1 MEFKTDIL
9 KLFDKE
15 WALVAAGTK
24 DSFNMMTISWGMLGT
39 IWGRPAATVYVRTSR
54 YTHDFMDREGIFT
67 VSFMPE
73 NMRDSLVLLGRESG
87 RDIDKMHLNGLELEE
102 REDAVVFKNAVVT
115 LVCKKLFKQRVD
127 SKNIPA
133 DILAKYYNG
142 TAEHDMYIGEVIDV
156 IYK

>member
-24 DSFNMMTISWGMLGT
+24 ESFNMMTISWGMLGT
-39 IWGRPAATVYVRTSR
+39 IWSRPAATVYVRTSR
-54 YTHDFMDREGIFT
+54 YTHDFMDREDMFT
-67 VSFMPE
+67 VSFLPE
-73 NMRDSLVLLGRESG
+73 DMRDTLVLLGRESG
-87 RDIDKMHLNGLELEE
+87 RDIDKMHVKGLELAD
-102 REDAVVFKNAVVT
+102 RNDAIVFKNASVT

-133 DILAKYYNG
+133 DILERYYNG
-142 TAEHDMYIGEVIDV
+142 AAEHDMYIGEVVDV